1 MFDLI
6 RLAFL
11 YCLFGAG
18 ILFVQINN
26 TPCRAPVVL
35 DDGASPPLGPPID
48 LVRLGADRDYAM
60 RLGKA
65 VVFWLPRLVDLVGIR
80 GMPFPDYLFGS
91 VCRASEAP
99 LPAAPALP
107 AAPQLPSATAIPP
120 ATQAQAPVQPP
131 VSSGSPAQP
140 RPYAAPLPQQPLSHE
155 PLPPESLPPPPLPR
169 PRG

>member
-1 MFDLI
+1 LFDLI

-18 ILFVQINN
+18 VLFVQINN

-80 GMPFPDYLFGS
+80 GMPFPDYLFGT
-91 VCRASEAP
+91 VCRASEGQPAP
-99 LPAAPALP
+99 AEPGLPVTPQPSVAPALP
-107 AAPQLPSATAIPP
+107 AA
-120 ATQAQAPVQPP
+120 TQAQAPAQPP
-131 VSSGSPAQP
+131 AQSGSLAQP
-140 RPYAAPLPQQPLSHE
+140 RPYAAPLPQQSATLPPE
-155 PLPPESLPPPPLPR
+155 PLPPPPPLPR

>member
-18 ILFVQINN
+18 VLFVQINN

-91 VCRASEAP
+91 VCRASEGQPA
-99 LPAAPALP
+99 PAAPALP
-107 AAPQLPSATAIPP
+107 VTPQPSVAPALPA
-120 ATQAQAPVQPP
+120 ATQAQAPAQAPAQ
-131 VSSGSPAQP
+131 SGSLTQP
-140 RPYAAPLPQQPLSHE
+140 RPYAAPQPLPQQPLPPE
-155 PLPPESLPPPPLPR
+155 PLPPPPPLPR

>member
-48 LVRLGADRDYAM
+48 LIRLGADRDYAM

-91 VCRASEAP
+91 VCRSTEAQP
-99 LPAAPALP
+99 PPAAPMLP
-107 AAPQLPSATAIPP
+107 VVPQLPAVPQSPA
-120 ATQAQAPVQPP
+120 ATQARAPVQPP
-131 VSSGSPAQP
+131 VPPGRLAQP
-140 RPYAAPLPQQPLSHE
+140 QPYAAPMPQPPLPPE
-155 PLPPESLPPPPLPR
+155 PLPPPTPLPR
-169 PRG
+169 PRGG

>member
-18 ILFVQINN
+18 VLFVQINN

-35 DDGASPPLGPPID
+35 DDGGSPPLGPPID

-80 GMPFPDYLFGS
+80 GMPFPDYLFGT
-91 VCRASEAP
+91 VCRASEMQPPRGTPALPIAP
-99 LPAAPALP
+99 PPPVAPALP
-107 AAPQLPSATAIPP
+107 AA
-120 ATQAQAPVQPP
+120 TQAQTPAPPP
-131 VSSGSPAQP
+131 AQSGSLSQP
-140 RPYAAPLPQQPLSHE
+140 RPYAAPLPQQPAPSPPE
-155 PLPPESLPPPPLPR
+155 PLPPPPPLPR

>member
-18 ILFVQINN
+18 VLFVQINN

-48 LVRLGADRDYAM
+48 LLRLGADRDYAM

-80 GMPFPDYLFGS
+80 GMPFPDYLFGT
-91 VCRASEAP
+91 VCRASEGQPAP
-99 LPAAPALP
+99 ATPALPVTPQPGVAPALP
-107 AAPQLPSATAIPP
+107 A
-120 ATQAQAPVQPP
+120 ATQAQAPVQAPAQ
-131 VSSGSPAQP
+131 SGSLTQP
-140 RPYAAPLPQQPLSHE
+140 RPYAAPQP
-155 PLPPESLPPPPLPR
+155 PLPPEPLPPPPPLPR

>member
-18 ILFVQINN
+18 VLFVQINN

-48 LVRLGADRDYAM
+48 LLRLGADRDYAM

-80 GMPFPDYLFGS
+80 GMPFPDYLFGT
-91 VCRASEAP
+91 VCRASEGQPVPATP
-99 LPAAPALP
+99 ALPVTPQPGVAPALP
-107 AAPQLPSATAIPP
+107 A
-120 ATQAQAPVQPP
+120 ATQAQAPVQAPAQ
-131 VSSGSPAQP
+131 SGSLTQP
-140 RPYAAPLPQQPLSHE
+140 RPYAAPQP
-155 PLPPESLPPPPLPR
+155 PLPPEPLPPPPPLPR